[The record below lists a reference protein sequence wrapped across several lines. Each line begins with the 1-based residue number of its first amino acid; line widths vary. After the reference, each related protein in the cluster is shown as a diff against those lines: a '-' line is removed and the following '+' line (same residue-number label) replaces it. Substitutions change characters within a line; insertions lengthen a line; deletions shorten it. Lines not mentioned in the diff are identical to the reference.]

1 MKNKIDIGVLLLD
14 VINREKIDSTYYS
27 IAKTILKNINS
38 IGYVKINDLARLCS
52 VSNATISRFCKY
64 IGIDDYSIFRY
75 ELAKYELNPNKSISF
90 TGSENNTSDIDDFLN
105 QTANNVLRIKHTYNE
120 TVIEEMAKEIIKKEN
135 VVFVGY
141 LQSGNAAYNLQ
152 THLSSLGII
161 ASVVSNSKK
170 LRDSIKRID
179 KNSYILIFSKS
190 GKTASDILEYF
201 QLNDISYDKVGLV
214 TSNKELYLN
223 KHIDHL
229 LNLKI
234 ENDMTT
240 EGISLNIVSNIIA
253 LKCLELKAKTEE
265 AV

>member
-27 IAKTILKNINS
+27 IAKTILKNINNV
-38 IGYVKINDLARLCS
+38 GNVKINDLAKLCC

-90 TGSENNTSDIDDFLN
+90 TGSDNNSTFDIDDFLN

-120 TVIEEMAKEIIKKEN
+120 TVIEEIAKEIIKKEN

-170 LRDSIKRID
+170 LKDSIKRID

-201 QLNDISYDKVGLV
+201 QLNNISYDKVGLV
-214 TSNKELYLN
+214 TSNKDLN
-223 KHIDHL
+223 LHSHIDHL

-253 LKCLELKAKTEE
+253 LKCLELKTETEE
-265 AV
+265 A